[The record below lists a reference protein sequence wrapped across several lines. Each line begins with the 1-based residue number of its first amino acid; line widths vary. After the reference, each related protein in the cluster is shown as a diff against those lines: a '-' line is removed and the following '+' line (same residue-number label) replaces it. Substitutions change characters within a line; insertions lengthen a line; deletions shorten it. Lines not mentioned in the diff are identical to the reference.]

1 MQRAARSTKLPSPGG
16 NARAAP
22 APLDSKTEAPVTD
35 GLVTRTRLFKILDA
49 TPARAV
55 IWIAAPPGAGK
66 SSLVA
71 SWIAARRY
79 TANAQSIWYGMDEGD
94 HDPIGFL
101 AHLRRALADGLDI
114 DVDILPRL
122 TPEADAEI
130 KPFATRWFKDLRA
143 ATRQPWV
150 FAFDDMHRLSDQ
162 SATWQLITAL
172 IGALKASDRIA
183 FLSRLAPPDFIKAAA
198 PAKRF
203 VEVTDLRVH
212 VDEFDDFAR
221 ARSNGEPL
229 TRDSFRDR
237 VRHTGGWISELAIG
251 GSRHLSLQEFSGGG
265 HASARTGGIGQFAPA
280 ERALL
285 LRTAFL
291 QVGTEAEWHTLGG
304 TEAVALLQHLATDTG
319 LASRRVNGGLR
330 KHDLFHGHLMQAAA
344 QSLPADALMAARA
357 AAARVLA
364 ARQEYRAAIRLLI
377 DAGAPAAARDLVL
390 EQGPVLS
397 HSGRNRELVDLVAT
411 LPEAMR
417 DEPMIRIWDAHARL
431 PFEPAAAQ
439 QTLHAVR
446 IATDPQAQP
455 AAYALAI
462 SGELQAALADWSEHR
477 SLPALITEID
487 RHQAALADLP
497 VALGGRIAIAR
508 AMALMF
514 AWPTHPAI
522 LETRLQIEAML
533 PRLPAAQQ
541 LLLGGALINY
551 LVWWRGDVRAARTFR
566 DMLAPLARRADMLPL
581 AVMLWYYGAISCAC
595 RDGDDDALQ
604 TLTNE
609 AVTFAERWGVTNRL
623 SNVFWLNVQAYAD
636 AGDRPTAE
644 AMLQRFLAC
653 ASGWRRTD
661 FIGAHHLPALIAL
674 SAGDENTAIAEAR
687 TARGYAET
695 YGGPQQIAN
704 QDMVLAM
711 ALAMKGDATAMT
723 HVAQLRAVADQT
735 HNGNFHLHA
744 DLAEIFLAQAQ
755 QRADDFRR
763 LWPAM
768 ARAALELGQRRISGM
783 NRTVLAQLAHLALV
797 QGVDPDS
804 TRRLI
809 ALWRLLPPADATVTT
824 DWPYPVE
831 IRTLGAFSVT
841 VDGKRAAASQGK
853 AQRKPLELLWHLLAA
868 GDDGLAQEAL
878 ADSLWPELEG
888 DRAIHTL
895 RTTIYRLRK
904 LLTADAIRY
913 ADDRVAVDARVVR
926 TDLARLRQAVTRLQD
941 PAVPLVDRL
950 AELDQALRLYEGPFL
965 PGVTLPAVQA
975 ERARITA
982 ALAREARG
990 LLSTQD
996 RNDPAMT
1003 LREARLQACLEAGH

>member
-1 MQRAARSTKLPSPGG
+1 MQRAARSTKPLSPG

-22 APLDSKTEAPVTD
+22 ALDSKTEAPATE
-35 GLVTRTRLFKILDA
+35 GLVARTRLFTILDA
-49 TPARAV
+49 APARAV

-71 SWIAARRY
+71 SWIAARRS
-79 TANAQSIWYGMDEGD
+79 TASAQSIWYGMDEGD

-101 AHLRRALADGLDI
+101 ARLRRALADGLDI
-114 DVDILPRL
+114 DIDTLPRL
-122 TPEADAEI
+122 TPDADAEI
-130 KPFATRWFKDLRA
+130 KPFANRWFKDLRA
-143 ATRQPWV
+143 ATRQSWV
-150 FAFDDMHRLSDQ
+150 FAFDDMHRLSDE
-162 SATWQLITAL
+162 SATWQLIAAL
-172 IGALKASDRIA
+172 VGALKASDRIA
-183 FLSRLAPPDFIKAAA
+183 FLSRLAPPDLIKTTT

-212 VDEFDDFAR
+212 VEEFDDFAR
-221 ARSNGEPL
+221 TRSNGDPL
-229 TRDSFRDR
+229 TLESFRDK

-251 GSRHLSLQEFSGGG
+251 SARHLSLQEFSGG
-265 HASARTGGIGQFAPA
+265 ARPATRTGGIGQFAPA

-304 TEAVALLQHLATDTG
+304 SETVALLHHLAANTG
-319 LASRRVNGGLR
+319 LVSRRVNGGLR
-330 KHDLFHGHLMQAAA
+330 KHDLFHGHLIQVAVQSLATNDLKDARIAAA
-344 QSLPADALMAARA
+344 L
-357 AAARVLA
+357 VLA
-364 ARQEYRAAIRLLI
+364 ARQEHRAAVRLLVE
-377 DAGAPAAARDLVL
+377 AGARNAARDVAL

-397 HSGRNRELVDLVAT
+397 HSGRNRELIDLVAA
-411 LPEAMR
+411 LPEAIR
-417 DEPMIRIWDAHARL
+417 GEPMIRIWDAHARL

-446 IATDPQAQP
+446 VGTEPQAQP
-455 AAYALAI
+455 AEYALAI

-566 DMLAPLARRADMLPL
+566 DMLSPLARRADMLPL

-636 AGDRPTAE
+636 AGDRSTAE
-644 AMLQRFLAC
+644 AMLQRYLAC
-653 ASGWRRTD
+653 AAGWRRTD

-674 SAGDENTAIAEAR
+674 SAGDEDTAIAEAR
-687 TARGYAET
+687 EARGYAET

-711 ALAMKGDATAMT
+711 ALAMKGDAAATT

-744 DLAEIFLAQAQ
+744 DLAELFLAHAQ
-755 QRADDFRR
+755 QRSGDFRR

-783 NRTVLAQLAHLALV
+783 NRAFLAQLAHLALT
-797 QGVDPDS
+797 QGVDPES

-809 ALWRLLPPADATVTT
+809 ALWRLLPPAGATVAT

-831 IRTLGAFSVT
+831 IRTLGAFSVM

-868 GDDGLAQEAL
+868 GDDGLAQEEL

-904 LLTADAIRY
+904 LLTVEAIRY
-913 ADDRVAVDARVVR
+913 ADDRVALDARVVR
-926 TDLARLRQAVTRLQD
+926 TDLARLRQALTRLQD
-941 PAVPLVDRL
+941 PAVVPVDRL
-950 AELDQALRLYEGPFL
+950 AELDEALRLYEGPFL

-975 ERARITA
+975 ERARIAA
-982 ALAREARG
+982 ALTREARG
-990 LLSTQD
+990 LLATQD
-996 RNDPAMT
+996 ASDPAT
-1003 LREARLQACLEAGH
+1003 ALRMARLESSLSR

>member
-1 MQRAARSTKLPSPGG
+1 MQRAARSTKPLSPGG
-16 NARAAP
+16 TARAAP
-22 APLDSKTEAPVTD
+22 ALDSKTEAPVTE
-35 GLVTRTRLFKILDA
+35 GLVARTRLFKILDA
-49 TPARAV
+49 APARSM
-55 IWIAAPPGAGK
+55 IWVSAPPGAGK

-71 SWIAARRY
+71 SWIAARRS
-79 TANAQSIWYGMDEGD
+79 AGDMQSIWYGMDEGD
-94 HDPIGFL
+94 HDPIAFL
-101 AHLRRALADGLDI
+101 ARLRRALADGLGIDI
-114 DVDILPRL
+114 DTLPRL

-130 KPFATRWFKDLRA
+130 RPFAHRWFKDLRA
-143 ATRQPWV
+143 ATRQPWL
-150 FAFDDMHRLSDQ
+150 FAFDDMHRLPDESG
-162 SATWQLITAL
+162 TWQLVTAL
-172 IGALKASDRIA
+172 IAALKTSDRIA
-183 FLSRLAPPDFIKAAA
+183 FLSRLAAPDFIKATT

-212 VDEFDDFAR
+212 VEEFDDFTR
-221 ARSNGEPL
+221 TRSNGESL
-229 TRDSFRDR
+229 TLDSFRDK
-237 VRHTGGWISELAIG
+237 VRHTGGWVSELAIG
-251 GSRHLSLQEFSGGG
+251 GARHVSLREFSGGR
-265 HASARTGGIGQFAPA
+265 AAAARTGGIGQFAPG

-291 QVGTEAEWHTLGG
+291 QVGTEAEWQALGG
-304 TEAVALLQHLATDTG
+304 TEAVALLQHLATNTG
-319 LASRRVNGGLR
+319 LVSRRVNGSLR
-330 KHDLFHGHLMQAAA
+330 KHDLFHGHLVQVAA
-344 QSLPADALMAARA
+344 QTLPADTLTAARTA
-357 AAARVLA
+357 AAGVLT
-364 ARQEYRAAIRLLI
+364 ARQEHRAAVRLLTE
-377 DAGAPAAARDLVL
+377 AGASDAARDLVL

-397 HSGRNRELVDLVAT
+397 HSGRNRELIDLVAA
-411 LPEAMR
+411 LPDAMR
-417 DEPMIRIWDAHARL
+417 GEPMIRIWDAHARL

-446 IATDPQAQP
+446 IATVPQAQP
-455 AAYALAI
+455 AEFALAI

-477 SLPALITEID
+477 GLPALIEEID
-487 RHQAALADLP
+487 RHRSALADLP
-497 VALGGRIAIAR
+497 IALRGRIAIAR

-566 DMLAPLARRADMLPL
+566 DMLSPLARRADMLPL

-604 TLTNE
+604 TLTSE

-636 AGDRPTAE
+636 AGDRSTAN
-644 AMLQRFLAC
+644 AMLQRYLAC
-653 ASGWRRTD
+653 AAGWRRTD

-674 SAGDENTAIAEAR
+674 SAGDEDTAIAEAR

-711 ALAMKGDATAMT
+711 ALAMKGDATAAT

-744 DLAEIFLAQAQ
+744 DLAELFLAHAQ
-755 QRADDFRR
+755 HRADDFRR

-768 ARAALELGQRRISGM
+768 ARAALELGQRRVSGM
-783 NRTVLAQLAHLALV
+783 NRAFLAQLAHRALT

-831 IRTLGAFSVT
+831 IRTLRAFSVM

-868 GDDGLAQEAL
+868 GDDGLAQEEL

-904 LLTADAIRY
+904 LLTVEAIRY
-913 ADDRVAVDARVVR
+913 ADDRVALDARVVR
-926 TDLARLRQAVTRLQD
+926 TDLARLRQALARLQD
-941 PAVPLVDRL
+941 PAVALVDRL

-975 ERARITA
+975 ERTRITA
-982 ALAREARG
+982 TLAREARG

-996 RNDPAMT
+996 RNDPAMM